1 MADITLTFEGG
12 KQHIYQNAPDTLSP
26 DDVYLRAQKDFPDQ
40 KITGISRKVSDAKPR
55 AEAPTAEFAAPVQPE
70 IPQVRK
76 AGLDVGAKLAGRA
89 LAPETRASVQVPTA
103 GQLARDYA
111 ATAKATGAELGK
123 ETLPFA
129 YLFPTTLP
137 FALNYGGKVNR
148 YLESVE
154 KQAGKEYPQAVPTAK
169 ALTTALGLYPFG
181 LGAKAAPEILG
192 EVPALTR
199 GAGEIIR
206 TARGIPAKE
215 TAERVRG
222 SILEQSR
229 PRAKAAEAE
238 AARLAEQQRKI
249 EERARQVGAGRPI
262 TEQRFEAQQ
271 KALLEKERR
280 KGMGSSELR
289 TRGKVLDD
297 LRDAER
303 ASQSEVLRATGDVNQ
318 ARALEQE
325 AAQRLAGSEN
335 ALEQLNSEL
344 ARRPGMTDVEYG
356 QAQAAVI
363 DKYVNEKVAA
373 RSQQSGYGKAIKDA
387 GTQPRVKTS
396 SFIENVDNV
405 LARTRNPELIR
416 ILSYLKKAAKT
427 GSGKEAVNALSV
439 ESSDS
444 LIKYMDKI
452 ISSKQFEG
460 LALDKE
466 TLNFVRDFKKQ
477 LVKNT
482 GDAWKPYLEA
492 RGKWATLSRPLD
504 VIERNLKLRK
514 VVQTDPFSQE
524 RKLALSDIAGAMIR
538 NSKKGEPA
546 FARMIEYDPSLKDAS
561 RLYFS
566 RLLFGKETAPTTT
579 QIRKFLYDY
588 ETPLRQSGLYNEF
601 RDLRSAKE
609 TAERAVLEAKGEVA
623 EMGKGVKA
631 AKEAEKIAGERATSI
646 QKLREKA
653 AGRYAETLKTT
664 EPVKDLAA
672 RITRQQKAQ
681 EELGKKA
688 GLAKTAAE
696 QAGKKANIYRTFESE
711 ITQPGLTPKE
721 IGNKA
726 EVMAKKLVDEQLISQ
741 NEYQEFLRQISPIRE
756 QQAMTRE
763 MQKKLLKYATALI
776 GGTAAEEITRRI
788 FF

>member
-1 MADITLTFEGG
+1 MPYGKDEPVSAGYGKDAPVAGSEQLPFEAALTDPYAVKPEYRPALR
-12 KQHIYQNAPDTLSP
+12 KQ
-26 DDVYLRAQKDFPDQ
+26 
-40 KITGISRKVSDAKPR
+40 
-55 AEAPTAEFAAPVQPE
+55 AEAVGLPTAMDVAGGVATALGEPIAGAAELFPGAVGKRGAEASRALQQQWKELAARSP
-70 IPQVRK
+70 IASRLGYWPATLAQLVSPTV
-76 AGLDVGAKLAGRA
+76 AGKGVGVAGMALRGSGVGATYGA
-89 LAPETRASVQVPTA
+89 LTPT
-103 GQLARDYA
+103 
-111 ATAKATGAELGK
+111 GK
-123 ETLPFA
+123 ETV
-129 YLFPTTLP
+129 
-137 FALNYGGKVNR
+137 KER
-148 YLESVE
+148 Y
-154 KQAGKEYPQAVPTAK
+154 KAK
-169 ALTTALGLYPFG
+169 APAAG
-181 LGAKAAPEILG
+181 LGAVLG
-192 EVPALTR
+192 GGLGAVAGGVPA
-199 GAGEIIR
+199 AAKVIR

-271 KALLEKERR
+271 QALLEKERR

-356 QAQAAVI
+356 QVQAAAI
-363 DKYVNEKVAA
+363 DRYVNENVAA

-387 GTQPRVKTS
+387 GPQPRVKTS
-396 SFIENVDNV
+396 SLIEYADNV
-405 LARTRNPELIR
+405 LARTRNPELSR
-416 ILSYLKKAAKT
+416 IVSYIKKAAKT
-427 GSGKEAVNALSV
+427 GLGKEAINALSV

-466 TLNFVRDFKKQ
+466 TLNVVRDFKKQ

-546 FARMIEYDPSLKDAS
+546 FARMIQYDPSLKDAS

-726 EVMAKKLVDEQLISQ
+726 EAMAKKLVDEQLISQ

-763 MQKKLLKYATALI
+763 TQKKLLKYATALI